1 MAVNLFPPEPSEIYS
16 VPGVVLGVA
25 AANIRKPNRNDVLV
39 VELALGSRVAGVFT
53 SNRFA
58 AAPVQVCRTHLAETN
73 NIRALVVNTG
83 IANAG
88 TGEQGLQDAQETCR
102 KVADIFDC
110 SPMQVLPFST
120 GVIMEPLPMNRLLKG
135 VEEAAKHLSRTN
147 WIAAAEAIMTT
158 DTVPKCVSQRVMLD
172 DDEIAEEIEN
182 MLDEAKFKLSKKGQA
197 ALDKMREE
205 ANADA
210 DVDDAGK
217 YVNSFNDMAENDTDF
232 DTKGF
237 KSFVKEKGD
246 ARAIKALARKEDM
259 VSAVLGAF
267 RENKTRVQMTPP
279 Q

>member
-1 MAVNLFPPEPSEIYS
+1 MAINLFPPEPSEIYS

-158 DTVPKCVSQRVMLD
+158 DTVPKCVSSVSCWMTR
-172 DDEIAEEIEN
+172 
-182 MLDEAKFKLSKKGQA
+182 
-197 ALDKMREE
+197 
-205 ANADA
+205 
-210 DVDDAGK
+210 
-217 YVNSFNDMAENDTDF
+217 
-232 DTKGF
+232 
-237 KSFVKEKGD
+237 KS
-246 ARAIKALARKEDM
+246 RSP
-259 VSAVLGAF
+259 VSAKVPA
-267 RENKTRVQMTPP
+267 
-279 Q
+279 

>member
-58 AAPVQVCRTHLAETN
+58 AAPVQVCRAHLAETN

-120 GVIMEPLPMNRLLKG
+120 GVIMEPVSYTHLTLP
-135 VEEAAKHLSRTN
+135 TN
-147 WIAAAEAIMTT
+147 
-158 DTVPKCVSQRVMLD
+158 PRV
-172 DDEIAEEIEN
+172 
-182 MLDEAKFKLSKKGQA
+182 
-197 ALDKMREE
+197 
-205 ANADA
+205 
-210 DVDDAGK
+210 
-217 YVNSFNDMAENDTDF
+217 
-232 DTKGF
+232 
-237 KSFVKEKGD
+237 
-246 ARAIKALARKEDM
+246 
-259 VSAVLGAF
+259 
-267 RENKTRVQMTPP
+267 
-279 Q
+279 